1 MYREL
6 LERVRAIPGVESA
19 SASKVTPIGRA
30 MWNNVIK
37 VDGDTPK
44 SPDDALV
51 WMNAVSDRY
60 FATLRTPFI
69 MGRDFDRRD
78 TPTSAKVVIVTESLA
93 RRFFGTTGALGRRFR
108 IEEGKEFGPPFEVV
122 GVVKDTKYES
132 LREKDPVVAYFPMT
146 QDQSWEESVDV
157 EVRARDDATLDRQL
171 DESIRLPRTLATL
184 SGFFGGL
191 ALMLATIGLYGVMSY
206 SVARRRNEIGVRIAL
221 GAARA
226 RIVRMVLGEV
236 GRLVMSG
243 VALGL
248 LLALA
253 LTRLVQAFLYGI
265 AASDPTT
272 LLLSA
277 LALLGVG
284 LGAACLPALRAAR
297 LNPVEALRE
306 D

>member
-1 MYREL
+1 
-6 LERVRAIPGVESA
+6 
-19 SASKVTPIGRA
+19 
-30 MWNNVIK
+30 
-37 VDGDTPK
+37 
-44 SPDDALV
+44 
-51 WMNAVSDRY
+51 
-60 FATLRTPFI
+60 
-69 MGRDFDRRD
+69 
-78 TPTSAKVVIVTESLA
+78 
-93 RRFFGTTGALGRRFR
+93 
-108 IEEGKEFGPPFEVV
+108 
-122 GVVKDTKYES
+122 
-132 LREKDPVVAYFPMT
+132 
-146 QDQSWEESVDV
+146 
-157 EVRARDDATLDRQL
+157 
-171 DESIRLPRTLATL
+171 
-184 SGFFGGL
+184 
-191 ALMLATIGLYGVMSY
+191 MLATIGLYGIMSY

-221 GAARA
+221 GAARE

-265 AASDPTT
+265 EASDPTT

>member
-1 MYREL
+1 
-6 LERVRAIPGVESA
+6 
-19 SASKVTPIGRA
+19 
-30 MWNNVIK
+30 
-37 VDGDTPK
+37 
-44 SPDDALV
+44 
-51 WMNAVSDRY
+51 
-60 FATLRTPFI
+60 
-69 MGRDFDRRD
+69 
-78 TPTSAKVVIVTESLA
+78 
-93 RRFFGTTGALGRRFR
+93 
-108 IEEGKEFGPPFEVV
+108 
-122 GVVKDTKYES
+122 
-132 LREKDPVVAYFPMT
+132 
-146 QDQSWEESVDV
+146 
-157 EVRARDDATLDRQL
+157 
-171 DESIRLPRTLATL
+171 
-184 SGFFGGL
+184 
-191 ALMLATIGLYGVMSY
+191 MLATIGLYGVMSY